1 MCKMTCEPMTDQE
14 LALYRAQRALSLWQ
28 SQREIATDDD
38 ELSRIV
44 YDHLRRR
51 CSTAERLIRPRA

>member
-1 MCKMTCEPMTDQE
+1 MCEMTCEPMTDQE
-14 LALYRAQRALSLWQ
+14 LALYRAPRALLLWQ

-44 YDHLRRR
+44 YDPAH
-51 CSTAERLIRPRA
+51 RALTCG